1 MKRVDPL
8 LTDVSPTGS
17 ATAGFAHVAHV
28 GQTAGS
34 HLSEAE
40 LVDIEARYPDGMSTQ
55 EIVELFVA
63 RGERLTE
70 ATFRKY
76 VQLGLL
82 PRSVRVG
89 RKGKHRGSQGRYPAG
104 VVRQIEAVRAL
115 MAQGFT
121 IQHIQREFVNLRG
134 DIDALSRQLAQ
145 VLTTLDQAVTGSA
158 SGSGDEVLGRA
169 VSDARQSADALVD
182 KLRAIEKRL
191 AMRAR
196 MARAAV

>member
-1 MKRVDPL
+1 MKRVDTPL
-8 LTDVSPTGS
+8 TNVSPVPARDLS
-17 ATAGFAHVAHV
+17 AGF
-28 GQTAGS
+28 
-34 HLSEAE
+34 SERE
-40 LVDIEARYPDGMSTQ
+40 LVEVEARYPDGLSTQ
-55 EIVELFVA
+55 EVVELFAA

-104 VVRQIEAVRAL
+104 VVRQIDAVRAL

-121 IQHIQREFVNLRG
+121 IQHIQTEFLGLRSE
-134 DIDALSRQLAQ
+134 IDGLSRQLSQ
-145 VLTTLDQAVTGSA
+145 VLTNLESAVRERAPDQLRAA
-158 SGSGDEVLGRA
+158 SGGDEILGRA
-169 VSDARQSADALVD
+169 IGDARQSADALVE
-182 KLRAIEKRL
+182 KLRAIEQRL